1 MSRNEQAYLDMAR
14 EVLETGNVKGD
25 RTVRVHAQYLA
36 VNCILIWQ
44 KGFHC

>member
-25 RTVRVHAQYLA
+25 RTDRKSVV
-36 VNCILIWQ
+36 
-44 KGFHC
+44 